1 MKRLFNTHKSI
12 NEIHHVN
19 KLKDKNHM
27 TISIDAE
34 KAFQKLR
41 YPFMFNN
48 KPTANI
54 ILSGEKLKISK
65 IRNKTKMLTFSTL
78 FQHSTG
84 VLAIPISQEKENK
97 SKLERKK

>member
-1 MKRLFNTHKSI
+1 MKRLFNTHKSV
-12 NEIHHVN
+12 NEIHHIN

-34 KAFQKLR
+34 KTFQKLE

-54 ILSGEKLKISK
+54 ILSGEKLNFFNIV
-65 IRNKTKMLTFSTL
+65 LE
-78 FQHSTG
+78 
-84 VLAIPISQEKENK
+84 VLAIPISQEKENE

>member
-1 MKRLFNTHKSI
+1 MRFIPEMKRLFNIHKSI
-12 NEIHHVN
+12 NEIHHIN

-34 KAFQKLR
+34 KAFQKPE

-48 KPTANI
+48 KLTANI

-65 IRNKTKMLTFSTL
+65 IRNKTKMFTFTTL
-78 FQHSTG
+78 FQHCTG
-84 VLAIPISQEKENK
+84 SPSHTN
-97 SKLERKK
+97 